1 MSSTQERII
10 SRVCPQCGRI
20 LEESWVSCP
29 FCGEELVDR
38 KKQLGIAFKGTAHSK
53 ARLTF
58 SILVSSYLSVLMVSY
73 LLGFFY
79 PFFTPYGWLLVPLVA
94 SFFVGYLT
102 REVET
107 ATKIIIACL
116 SLHTGIIFALLNFSS
131 VEKAF
136 IALPTFV
143 SYWIF
148 HIVLGVLI
156 SFAGITFSDYT
167 SYIIAMSVCI
177 VKKIKQIT
185 EKLLGTVR
193 R

>member
-1 MSSTQERII
+1 MDKIRKQDEVNTKYSKIFTNKQRFPSK
-10 SRVCPQCGRI
+10 
-20 LEESWVSCP
+20 EEFATSMNS
-29 FCGEELVDR
+29 
-38 KKQLGIAFKGTAHSK
+38 
-53 ARLTF
+53 RLTF
-58 SILVSSYLSVLMVSY
+58 AILVSSYLSVLLVSY

-136 IALPTFV
+136 IAVPTFV

-148 HIVLGVLI
+148 HIVLGVLM
-156 SFAGITFSDYT
+156 SFAGITLSDYT

-185 EKLLGTVR
+185 ERLLGTVR